1 MKFSSQEEYGI
12 RCLIRIGKSDSP
24 NGLTIP
30 EISELEGLSTANVA
44 KILRVLRLGK
54 FVESARGQTGGYKLA
69 RDPKDI
75 KISNVM
81 NALGGKLFEDDF
93 CDSHSGAL
101 NICTNSVDCSV
112 RSLWSTIQKMLDGV
126 LSKVTLEDLLGK
138 EKQVINL
145 VSNYSNKVTSNLI
158 KN

>member
-12 RCLIRIGKSDSP
+12 RCLIRIGKSGSP

-30 EISELEGLSTANVA
+30 EISELEGLSPSNVA
-44 KILRVLRLGK
+44 KILRILRLGK

-69 RDPKDI
+69 REPKDI

-81 NALGGKLFEDDF
+81 NALGGKLYEESF

-112 RSLWSTIQKMLDGV
+112 RSLWSTIQNMLDGV

-145 VSNYSNKVTSNLI
+145 VSNYTNKVTSNLI